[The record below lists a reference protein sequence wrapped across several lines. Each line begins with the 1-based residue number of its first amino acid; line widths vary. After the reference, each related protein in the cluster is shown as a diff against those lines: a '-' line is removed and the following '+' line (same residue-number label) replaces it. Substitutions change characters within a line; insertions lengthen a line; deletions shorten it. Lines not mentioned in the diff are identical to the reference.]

1 MVEENYINNIEQDEL
16 IRLVSSSADTSN
28 QYVIFR
34 SANDELFAL
43 NVAKVEE
50 LLMYK
55 DIGAIS
61 PTLGGQNFIYGI
73 SKIRNSMVTIINFD
87 SWLGLEKDD
96 EKEYKIVI
104 LCDYSNKKIGIVI
117 KNVVG
122 IMHIDSSWLQ
132 EDTNKDD
139 KTSYVVQM
147 SAINNELCS
156 IFDSDRLMIDT
167 YSIETDSQNDL
178 NNIDFSKHNIN
189 RKVLVAEDSD
199 LAQASLS
206 KLLAKMKVNY
216 EMYHNGKDLLDRIYE
231 FSDPNDISLVITDVE
246 MPILDGL
253 ALLKTI
259 KEDNATKS
267 IPVIINTNMGNQA
280 ISNSANHL
288 GASSVVSKLDLHSL
302 RDAMIEATS

>member
-1 MVEENYINNIEQDEL
+1 
-16 IRLVSSSADTSN
+16 
-28 QYVIFR
+28 
-34 SANDELFAL
+34 
-43 NVAKVEE
+43 
-50 LLMYK
+50 
-55 DIGAIS
+55 
-61 PTLGGQNFIYGI
+61 
-73 SKIRNSMVTIINFD
+73 
-87 SWLGLEKDD
+87 
-96 EKEYKIVI
+96 

-156 IFDSDRLMIDT
+156 IFDSDRLMMDT
-167 YSIETDSQNDL
+167 YHIEQETKNDL
-178 NNIDFSKHNIN
+178 HNIDFTKHDIN

-199 LAQASLS
+199 LVQASLS

-216 EMYHNGKDLLDRIYE
+216 EMYHNGKDLYDRVKE
-231 FSDPNDISLVITDVE
+231 FSDPKDISMIITDVE

-253 ALLKTI
+253 ALLKKL
-259 KEDNATKS
+259 KEDHNTKD

-280 ISNSANHL
+280 VFNSAEHL
-288 GASSVVSKLDLHSL
+288 GAFGVVSKLDLHSL
-302 RDAMIEATS
+302 RNTMIETTK